1 MNKSVVLSPQAG
13 HIVPVLRPAAAPAP
27 ADRVDPGLLLAFLR
41 RRWPLIVGALLVCLG
56 AGLVITARQTPTY
69 LSTAEVTLDA
79 KVEPIAPLTDEDRAA
94 AQGSLGETY
103 IDTQV
108 EVMTSSQNVAGVV
121 DRLGL
126 AHDPRFRE
134 DGATPAQAREAAIAD
149 VEGGVTAFRSG
160 ATYTI
165 SVAFESEDPREA
177 ARIANAF
184 AEQYTLGTLS
194 EKEAADAKALREIG
208 SRMETARIQASDD
221 TASLSRYRL
230 AHDLPASTDRSLTEQ
245 EISAYNQQVTEARA
259 QSAEDAA
266 RLATARRQLGSGSN
280 GDDVGESLGSGVVAS
295 LRQQQ
300 AAYAAE
306 IASLSSKYGPR
317 HPDLLRARSQLDA
330 VTGQIRDEIGRVISN
345 LSAKAAVS
353 RQRLD
358 SLAGSLGAS
367 QGALRRDN
375 VAMVDLQDLDQR
387 AQASKSLY
395 ESYLSRYKELA
406 ARIGI
411 RQPEARILHPAIPS
425 GKPARPDFLLNMVLS
440 GALGMG
446 LGLVA
451 AIAAELMFSGLT
463 TGEDIERRLGVPYLC
478 SVPELGSVTSR
489 KDRGDPV
496 DAVIDHPRSAYA
508 EAFRNLR
515 ASIAFAVENPRI
527 IAITSALP
535 SEGKTTV
542 SLCLA
547 RSMASGSD
555 RILLIDCD
563 VRRRGVTRWIGG
575 THEAGLLEVLR
586 GQARLEDA
594 VVADPRSG
602 LAILPLSTATQED
615 HALLTG
621 AGMDALLAQAA
632 ESYDAVIM
640 DTAPVLPMADARLL
654 LCKADA
660 AVIAARWRRTP
671 EAAVRSLLRMLPGG
685 YVGLAGL
692 ILTRVDM
699 RKQAAFGL
707 DENAFY
713 KAYKDYYV

>member
-221 TASLSRYRL
+221 AASLSRYRL

-280 GDDVGESLGSGVVAS
+280 GDDVGKSLGSGVVAS

-330 VTGQIRDEIGRVISN
+330 VTGQIR
-345 LSAKAAVS
+345 
-353 RQRLD
+353 
-358 SLAGSLGAS
+358 
-367 QGALRRDN
+367 RRDQPGHFQL
-375 VAMVDLQDLDQR
+375 VRQGC
-387 AQASKSLY
+387 SLPPTP
-395 ESYLSRYKELA
+395 
-406 ARIGI
+406 GI
-411 RQPEARILHPAIPS
+411 RS
-425 GKPARPDFLLNMVLS
+425 PARL
-440 GALGMG
+440 A
-446 LGLVA
+446 
-451 AIAAELMFSGLT
+451 
-463 TGEDIERRLGVPYLC
+463 RRKAPCGGTM
-478 SVPELGSVTSR
+478 SQWSTSR
-489 KDRGDPV
+489 ISTSAHRP
-496 DAVIDHPRSAYA
+496 PNRSTKAICRA
-508 EAFRNLR
+508 TRNLR
-515 ASIAFAVENPRI
+515 HASASVSPKRASCIPPFPAVSQRAP
-527 IAITSALP
+527 TSC
-535 SEGKTTV
+535 STW
-542 SLCLA
+542 CF
-547 RSMASGSD
+547 R
-555 RILLIDCD
+555 
-563 VRRRGVTRWIGG
+563 
-575 THEAGLLEVLR
+575 
-586 GQARLEDA
+586 ARLA
-594 VVADPRSG
+594 WGWAS
-602 LAILPLSTATQED
+602 LPPS
-615 HALLTG
+615 
-621 AGMDALLAQAA
+621 
-632 ESYDAVIM
+632 
-640 DTAPVLPMADARLL
+640 PP
-654 LCKADA
+654 
-660 AVIAARWRRTP
+660 
-671 EAAVRSLLRMLPGG
+671 
-685 YVGLAGL
+685 
-692 ILTRVDM
+692 
-699 RKQAAFGL
+699 
-707 DENAFY
+707 N
-713 KAYKDYYV
+713 